1 MATDVKKFHKFDVE
15 EKDSDNIRKM
25 KSLLGRWMKILLT
38 DGREFIGVFTA
49 FDDLGNILLRE
60 SVERRVVKIN
70 DTVKESDRL
79 MASVIIPAKYVVKC
93 CIEDKEFKSEESK
106 K

>member
-1 MATDVKKFHKFDVE
+1 MISSCECYHYLSLRLVIWLCLLL
-15 EKDSDNIRKM
+15 IRFGAIFICCN
-25 KSLLGRWMKILLT
+25 LL
-38 DGREFIGVFTA
+38 
-49 FDDLGNILLRE
+49 DLGNILLRE